1 MMNWTPKIVVVLA
14 LASFLGACPPDQP
27 LAPPQTAHLELGSLV
42 SGPSVLHYFT
52 TSGTGT
58 RSILWE
64 SSLHRPPSSS
74 GTVQRTRVLAVEHA
88 AGYGPRGAISS
99 SNRVAWITLPAGR
112 RHGDP
117 AQVWLDGELIDDRA
131 LYLQAPLFI
140 DDDLFYL
147 RREAGPERFSP
158 SGNLLQTLDTF
169 ELVRVSPSGKESV
182 LFTAEALWF
191 HIVGQGAGSRPQ
203 LLLQRVTEPGTHLLE
218 VTTAGRRVGSHLLGT
233 GAIRDI
239 TPDPKRPGW
248 VVYQHSPQGAR
259 TTRIETTNLRPERP
273 QGGEP
278 SSTRKVLR
286 EDVPS
291 FASPLPLRSGEVL
304 VTEQREGGRFTA
316 LPVAEFS
323 TGQTLWREHTPHDLQ
338 FVVRGPS
345 EARVRLVPPGDA
357 AQDVSLLRRS
367 Q

>member
-1 MMNWTPKIVVVLA
+1 MMTWTLKIVVVLA
-14 LASFLGACPPDQP
+14 LASFLGGCPPEQQ
-27 LAPPQTAHLELGSLV
+27 LAPPQTTNLELRSLASGS
-42 SGPSVLHYFT
+42 SVLHYFT

-64 SSLHRPPSSS
+64 SSLDRPPTPS
-74 GTVQRTRVLAVEHA
+74 GTAQRTRVLAVEHA

-117 AQVWLDGELIDDRA
+117 AQVWLDGELIDDRV

-140 DDDLFYL
+140 GEDLFYL
-147 RREAGPERFSP
+147 RREPGPERFHP

-191 HIVGQGAGSRPQ
+191 HLVGQGVRTPPQ
-203 LLLQRVTEPGTHLLE
+203 LLLQRVTESGTHLLE
-218 VTTAGRRVGSHLLGT
+218 VTTTGQRVGSHLLGT

-248 VVYQHSPQGAR
+248 VVYQHSPEGTQ
-259 TTRIETTNLRPERP
+259 TTRIETTNLRQERP
-273 QGGEP
+273 KDGNP
-278 SSTRKVLR
+278 SSARNVLQER
-286 EDVPS
+286 VPT
-291 FASPLPLRSGEVL
+291 FASPLPLHSGEVL
-304 VTEQREGGRFTA
+304 VTEQREAGRFTA
-316 LPVAEFS
+316 IPVMELAP
-323 TGQTLWREHTPHDLQ
+323 GQTLWREHTPDALQ

-345 EARVRLVPPGDA
+345 ESRVRLVPPGDA
-357 AQDVSLLRRS
+357 AQDVTLLRRT